1 VDESF
6 PAPAF
11 VHAAEAFII
20 AHAVPAAWSAGTAV
34 KYRQT
39 LTALGGQLAGIA
51 PAAAGDIAVLGTQ
64 AGARALQ
71 AAFAGAFGGLAPA
84 TRARHLSAL
93 RSALAWW
100 QEAGWLNGN
109 PTAGW
114 ARPKVPVDTTRAL
127 TRAQVAAIWRLDVPL
142 RDKALW
148 RMLYETAARAGEILG
163 LDVEDLDLP
172 GKRGRV
178 VSKGGTT
185 DWVHW
190 QTGTAMLLPRLLAGR
205 SQGPVFLTARKP
217 ARAVASGDLCPVT
230 RRARLSYRRAAES
243 FELATRPL
251 ANPGA
256 TAGELEELHGWTL
269 HQLRHSLLTHEAED
283 GTSTPMLLARSR
295 HASVRS
301 LERYAR
307 PGPEAVAR
315 HVARTDPAARR
326 RHPGR

>member
-1 VDESF
+1 MSQAF
-6 PAPAF
+6 PAPTF
-11 VHAAEAFII
+11 GHAAEAFVVT
-20 AHAVPAAWSAGTAV
+20 HAAPGAWSAGTAV

-39 LTALGGQLAGIA
+39 LAALESRLAGSA
-51 PAAAGDIAVLGTQ
+51 PAAAGDVAVLGTP
-64 AGARALQ
+64 AGASALE
-71 AAFAGAFGGLAPA
+71 AAFAAAFGGLAPA

-100 QEAGWLNGN
+100 QEAGWVDGD

-142 RDKALW
+142 RNKALW
-148 RMLYETAARAGEILG
+148 RMLYETAARAEEILG
-163 LDVEDLDLP
+163 LDVPDLDPRPRHLQGRHDRLGPLADRHRPAAAPAP
-172 GKRGRV
+172 G
-178 VSKGGTT
+178 
-185 DWVHW
+185 
-190 QTGTAMLLPRLLAGR
+190 PRE
-205 SQGPVFLTARKP
+205 GPVFLSARKP
-217 ARAVASGDLCPVT
+217 GRAVASADLCPVT
-230 RRARLSYRRAAES
+230 RHARLSYRRAAES

-256 TAGELEELHGWTL
+256 TGEELEELHGWTL

-326 RHPGR
+326 RQPER